1 MTSFIRSAATAGAAI
16 VIAAGAVTGLAGPLS
31 PAQAAT
37 STPTTS
43 PAQAAAA
50 GTSPSSATPTATPTA
65 TASATPGASPTAA
78 PAKTATPASAPTD
91 AAADSGTSASGTGL
105 DVGAE
110 DPSLAA
116 QNTAGDHSMGSTI
129 PASDPAALQTSPTT
143 VSPKVRLQ
151 AEAQAVASKAWP
163 AGVKGLDVSGYQS
176 GVDWKSLYA
185 QGARFAYVK
194 ATEGTTYSS
203 SSFAGQYNG
212 AYAAGLVRGAYHFAT
227 PNTSSG
233 ATQAAYFVKNG
244 GGWSADGK
252 TLPPLLDVE
261 YGYNSTCW
269 GLSPAAMV
277 NWIAD
282 FSNTVLAK
290 TGTRPA
296 IYTTANWWNTCTGS
310 SRAFSANPF
319 FVAQY
324 PTSTTAS
331 SKPASLGAS
340 WSKWT
345 FWQWSSTG
353 PFPGDSDV
361 FNGTMAALTLM
372 AKGGGTAVATPVAD
386 SGATLSSGGILTAGK
401 SIQSSNGQYTLGM
414 QSDGNAVLRGN
425 GRALWQSG
433 TPNNA
438 GGFLKMQPDGN
449 LVLYSKANRALWY
462 TSTDG
467 AGSTPRT
474 VIQSNGDLQVVTAG
488 GIAWRN
494 GAPGSSSIVAG
505 TKMTAS
511 QFLHDSTGLIQTIM
525 QPDGNLVVYISG
537 KAKFNTR
544 TNGLKG
550 STITLQ
556 TDGNL
561 VLRDSAGKVRW
572 LTKTSTAGAG
582 CTLSLQSDG
591 NLVLRT
597 KAGKAVWAAGSHV

>member
-16 VIAAGAVTGLAGPLS
+16 VIAAGAVTGVAGPLT
-31 PAQAAT
+31 PAR
-37 STPTTS
+37 
-43 PAQAAAA
+43 AAAA
-50 GTSPSSATPTATPTA
+50 TPAATPAATATATPA
-65 TASATPGASPTAA
+65 AAATPVASPTAA
-78 PAKTATPASAPTD
+78 PAQTAAPT
-91 AAADSGTSASGTGL
+91 AAPATGSATDTGAGSSTGSTTGTGL
-105 DVGAE
+105 DVGAD

-116 QNTAGDHSMGSTI
+116 QNKAGDHSMGSTI
-129 PASDPAALQTSPTT
+129 PASDPAALKAPTT
-143 VSPKVRLQ
+143 ATPKLRMQ
-151 AEAQAVASKAWP
+151 AQAKAVATKTWP
-163 AGVKGLDVSGYQS
+163 AGVKGLDVSAYQPT
-176 GVDWKSLYA
+176 VDWKSLYS
-185 QGARFAYVK
+185 QGARFAYIK

-203 SSFAGQYNG
+203 SRFAGQYNG

-233 ATQAAYFVKNG
+233 AAQAAYFVKNG

-261 YGYNSTCW
+261 YGYNGTCW

-277 NWIAD
+277 KWIAD

-324 PTSTTAS
+324 PSSTTAS

-345 FWQWSSTG
+345 LWQWSSTG

-386 SGATLSSGGILTAGK
+386 SGATLASGARLTSGK

-438 GGFLKMQPDGN
+438 GGFMKMQSDGN
-449 LVLYSKANRALWY
+449 LVVYSKANKALWY
-462 TSTDG
+462 TRTDG
-467 AGSTPRT
+467 AGSSPRT

-494 GAPGSSSIVAG
+494 GAPGSSSIVAN
-505 TKMTAS
+505 TKMTGGH
-511 QFLHDSTGLIQTIM
+511 FLHDSTGLIQTIM
-525 QPDGNLVVYISG
+525 QPDGNFVVYVSG

-550 STITLQ
+550 SAITLQ
-556 TDGNL
+556 SDGNL
-561 VLRDSAGKVRW
+561 VLRDTAGKVRW
-572 LTKTSTAGAG
+572 LTKTSKAGAG

-591 NLVLRT
+591 NLVLRN
-597 KAGKAVWAAGSHV
+597 KAGKAVWSAGSHV